1 MISSPDPSYTR
12 IDALGYDLNA
22 TPQSIE
28 SMIGFGMEEEVG
40 MLGIEHQLIGTGN
53 IGEWVEE
60 EEQEKRFPTFQGVR
74 KRKKNG
80 GGRGGGKKK
89 KKKKEEETVYVQ
101 VPLAPRAPMTMV
113 DAQGNNIGRWTDT
126 EHAQFILGLE
136 KFGKRW
142 NLLNEFIK
150 TRDTVQIRSHAQKF
164 FKRPQKFFA
173 KDNDYGLRSGSLAGV
188 SADPASAAQTNTQNM
203 VINKKYYCENK
214 NFENYIAHHHH
225 KIFSQ
230 KAPQYSL

>member
-60 EEQEKRFPTFQGVR
+60 EEQEKRFPTFQG
-74 KRKKNG
+74 
-80 GGRGGGKKK
+80 
-89 KKKKEEETVYVQ
+89 
-101 VPLAPRAPMTMV
+101 
-113 DAQGNNIGRWTDT
+113 GNNIGRWTDT